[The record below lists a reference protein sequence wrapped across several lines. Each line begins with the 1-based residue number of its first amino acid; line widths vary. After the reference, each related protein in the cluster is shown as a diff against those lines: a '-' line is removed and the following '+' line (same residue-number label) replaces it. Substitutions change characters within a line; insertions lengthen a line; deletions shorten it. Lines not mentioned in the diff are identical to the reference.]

1 MSKFC
6 TKCGATLDDN
16 ATFCTACG
24 AKSEVT
30 AAASAPAGNSGASAA
45 AGETPLDQLKQ
56 KSMQAIS
63 GFNNNPKKNTYIG
76 IAVVAVAAIILIVL
90 IANALGGG
98 YKGALN
104 SYFSGICN
112 KDGKEY
118 LSATSPGVVQ
128 KYLKKEEDIDKN
140 DQIKAAKSSA
150 KSKYDRLEDYFGKDL
165 KISYKITEKEKYD
178 KDDLE
183 DIEDFMN
190 SFYDDEIKFKL
201 GGAYDLELELTI
213 KGKDDKEDE
222 IDATATVVKINGDW
236 VITDFDCDDFGALN
250 Y

>member
-30 AAASAPAGNSGASAA
+30 AASTPAAGSGAAA
-45 AGETPLDQLKQ
+45 ASGGTPLDQLKQ

-76 IAVVAVAAIILIVL
+76 IAAVAVAAVILIVL
-90 IANALGGG
+90 IISALGGG

-104 SYFSGICN
+104 DYFSGICN
-112 KDGKEY
+112 KDGKDY
-118 LSATSPGVVQ
+118 LNATSPGVIQ
-128 KYLKKEEDIDKN
+128 KYLKKEEDIDKD
-140 DQIKAAKSSA
+140 DQIKGAKATA

-165 KISYKITEKEKYD
+165 KISYKITDKEKYD

-190 SFYDDEIKFKL
+190 SFYDDEIKFKFSA
-201 GGAYDLELELTI
+201 AYDLELELTI

-222 IDATATVVKINGDW
+222 IEAEATVVKINGDW
-236 VITDFDCDDFGALN
+236 VVMSFDCDDFSALN
-250 Y
+250 S